1 MVAFLHGCIIESLVK
16 SIEEEEEEDEVELK
30 LDIKSKDVDSSGL

>member
-1 MVAFLHGCIIESLVK
+1 MVAFLHESLVK
-16 SIEEEEEEDEVELK
+16 SIEEEDDDDEVELK